1 MPTTTQNNRFWSSI
15 TSSQS
20 SRVEWG
26 EGGEGSL
33 MASKLWRKSSF
44 DRGKSVDGGSKSSDK
59 NNSNAKAGPFSSI
72 RSSVG
77 DISLDASL
85 CSVKSYN
92 NKNEESGDGEN
103 PPPSKKDPTKTTNR
117 VVDRYAPS
125 RHKPKNTN
133 RIIDINNLV
142 AYRIEDSD
150 SCNSHSVDD
159 EVEVNK
165 CSDKTPPQIE
175 SPPKKEQL
183 FHRRAQQF
191 HRQALVIMASVGII
205 IGASACIGA
214 LVMIGQPTDQ
224 NYSQSMS
231 QEVEQ
236 ERLEIAQRIVLA
248 CSEQGL
254 SEDMSACQKL
264 CHSKLCCF
272 ENDEYSCKDDE
283 SKECA
288 VYAGCDAL
296 VDGIPLGAAEE
307 DEQ

>member
-1 MPTTTQNNRFWSSI
+1 MMPTTTRNNRYWSSI

-33 MASKLWRKSSF
+33 TASKLWRKLSF
-44 DRGKSVDGGSKSSDK
+44 DGDKSFDGGSKLSDK
-59 NNSNAKAGPFSSI
+59 NKSNAKARPFSSV
-72 RSSVG
+72 RSSVRRASNNS
-77 DISLDASL
+77 IDASL

-92 NKNEESGDGEN
+92 NKKEESRDGEN

-125 RHKPKNTN
+125 RNKN

-142 AYRIEDSD
+142 AYRFEDSD

-183 FHRRAQQF
+183 FHRQAQQF

-214 LVMIGQPTDQ
+214 LVMIGQHTDQ